1 MKPLH
6 ENFSFLINLL
16 IINIIYLEQN
26 YINNEIIICRFCML
40 KPSPQESTRYISIL
54 EQVTKDIFS
63 VDISRE
69 LRDLHKKSSSFI
81 SAGFK

>member
-1 MKPLH
+1 
-6 ENFSFLINLL
+6 
-16 IINIIYLEQN
+16 
-26 YINNEIIICRFCML
+26 ML
-40 KPSPQESTRYISIL
+40 KPSSQEATRYISIL